1 MIGLNL
7 YEFIIYNEVYTIVAI
22 IRDDPFD
29 LLRTSA
35 VNLHFFVFQ
44 GTKNAIEIVRTNNGL
59 ASSPHR
65 SFGFPFRAQVLTK
78 ALHMS
83 VFDIN
88 RAVLGQ
94 NDKVRSLLPKADLAA
109 GEIAA
114 EPAVPGRAAETAP
127 REEAALKAEAA
138 RRAEV
143 ARKAEITRMETILM
157 MDTTRMAEKGTLQL
171 VAETARKAERAAL
184 ELAAETREEPAD
196 SPLGV

>member
-1 MIGLNL
+1 M
-7 YEFIIYNEVYTIVAI
+7 
-22 IRDDPFD
+22 
-29 LLRTSA
+29 
-35 VNLHFFVFQ
+35 FQ